1 MTHEQLDNLVNEG
14 KLKKGAVAEQ
24 GISNL
29 ISSGEAWLKDAK
41 NEQLSEA
48 SRFDLA
54 CNALHALSLAALQIA
69 GYRPDRNRYV
79 VFRSLEC
86 TLGISNKKRRILGN
100 AHRIRNLVQY
110 EGGAEITGELINATI
125 RIAEEIGRLR
135 KPWRFARA
143 CDSKDQQHWRP
154 RWRSSRDFG
163 TSRSG

>member
-125 RIAEEIGRLR
+125 RIAEEISLLLAKKREKR
-135 KPWRFARA
+135 QRF
-143 CDSKDQQHWRP
+143 
-154 RWRSSRDFG
+154 
-163 TSRSG
+163 